1 MIKEIGYTF
10 RKREAGNSKM
20 NFSVLLE
27 LIALI
32 VSHLSFRYLSMRFVM
47 FGMVGTSGI
56 IVQVLSTFILI
67 TFLDY
72 NFIVSH
78 FLSVMIAMTSN
89 FTLNNIITFK
99 DRSLRGYRYFKGLIS
114 FYVVCSAGAFLNIA
128 SADFLY
134 KELEIWIISSII
146 GAFIGAIWNFLSSS
160 IVTWKTR

>member
-1 MIKEIGYTF
+1 MSGFFMVRRKSIFPIIQKLQPDGFKILADIIACNRGKWVIKEIGYTF

-72 NFIVSH
+72 NFAPPCLRRDIGLLGFVH
-78 FLSVMIAMTSN
+78 KRVLGQCHPAIKYFLPWS
-89 FTLNNIITFK
+89 
-99 DRSLRGYRYFKGLIS
+99 GL
-114 FYVVCSAGAFLNIA
+114 GA
-128 SADFLY
+128 Y
-134 KELEIWIISSII
+134 
-146 GAFIGAIWNFLSSS
+146 
-160 IVTWKTR
+160 